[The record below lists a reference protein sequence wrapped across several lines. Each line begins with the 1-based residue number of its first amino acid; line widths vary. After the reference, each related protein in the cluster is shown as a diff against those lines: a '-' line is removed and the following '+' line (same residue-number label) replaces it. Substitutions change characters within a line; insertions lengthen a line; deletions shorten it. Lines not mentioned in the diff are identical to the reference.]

1 MNALKR
7 RSPLFHVGVTALI
20 LCASLIIITIL
31 TNLVGDRVLVRVVTV
46 MLISVILTVALQ
58 IFMGNSGLSSFG
70 HIGFMAIGAYS
81 SLWFTLTPEEKSLTL
96 PDMPQNWIIYGFHT
110 PYLPAILLA
119 GGVAA
124 VVGGLLGVAL
134 VRLRGASFTIATFA
148 FLIIVHSIALQWEP
162 MTRGSRTVFGI
173 PELTNSWNALAA
185 SLIVVVA
192 ALLFRESSLGLRLRA
207 ARDDEDAAATLGIQI
222 SWVRWVAW
230 VLSVF
235 ITGAA
240 GAMWGH
246 FITTFSP
253 TAFYISQT
261 FLIVAMLIIG
271 GMGSVSG
278 AVVGAVLVSLSSEGL
293 RRLEIWLNEHRAD
306 QTVLGQLIPIELR
319 GFAEIIIAIAMILV
333 LIKRPAGI
341 TGGREIGWG
350 WPGRGLGAG
359 RGRASVKEA
368 GAALANP
375 SSKDALTP
383 SPSPTAVGEGSL
395 DAK

>member
-1 MNALKR
+1 MNSGTR
-7 RSPLFHVGVTALI
+7 RSPLVQVAVTALI
-20 LCASLIIITIL
+20 LCVSLLAIALL
-31 TNLVGDRVLVRVVTV
+31 TSAIGDRVFVRVVIV
-46 MLISVILTVALQ
+46 MLISVVLTVALQ

-81 SLWFTLTPEEKSLTL
+81 SLWFTLTPAEKSLTL

-110 PYLPAILLA
+110 PFLPAVLLA

-124 VVGGLLGVAL
+124 IVGGVIGVAL

-148 FLIIVHSIALQWEP
+148 FLIIVHSVALQWEP

-173 PELTNSWNALAA
+173 PELTDTWNSLAA
-185 SLIVVVA
+185 AMIVVIL

-207 ARDDEDAAATLGIQI
+207 ARDDEDAASSLGIQV

-230 VLSVF
+230 VVSVF

-253 TAFYISQT
+253 SAFYISQT

-271 GMGSVSG
+271 GLGSVSG
-278 AVVGAVLVSLSSEGL
+278 AVVGAVVVSLSSEAL
-293 RRLEIWLNEHRAD
+293 RRLEGWLNQQRAD
-306 QTVLGQLIPIELR
+306 GSALGQLIPIELR
-319 GFAEIIIAIAMILV
+319 GFAEIVIAIAMILV
-333 LIKRPAGI
+333 LIKRPSGI
-341 TGGREIGWG
+341 TGGREIGWN
-350 WPGRGLGAG
+350 WPRGGAG
-359 RGRASVKEA
+359 QRGDVVKARIESGPG
-368 GAALANP
+368 GANALA
-375 SSKDALTP
+375 
-383 SPSPTAVGEGSL
+383 EGGIP
-395 DAK
+395 AE

>member
-1 MNALKR
+1 MNASSR
-7 RSPLFHVGVTALI
+7 RSPLVQVGVTALI
-20 LCASLIIITIL
+20 LCAVLAVITVL
-31 TNLVGDRVLVRVVTV
+31 TIVAGDRVLVRVVTV
-46 MLISVILTVALQ
+46 MLISVVLTVALQ
-58 IFMGNSGLSSFG
+58 IFVGNSGLISFG
-70 HIGFMAIGAYS
+70 HIGFMAIGAYA
-81 SLWFTLTPEEKSLTL
+81 SLWFTLTPDEKGVTL
-96 PDMPQNWIIYGFHT
+96 PDMPTDWVIYGMHT
-110 PYLPAILLA
+110 PFLPAVLLA

-148 FLIIVHSIALQWEP
+148 FLIIVHSVALQWEP

-173 PELTNSWNALAA
+173 PELTGPWQALAA
-185 SLIVVVA
+185 ALATVVFALI
-192 ALLFRESSLGLRLRA
+192 FRESSLGLRLRA
-207 ARDDEDAAATLGIQI
+207 ARDDEDAAASLGIQI
-222 SWVRWVAW
+222 TWVRWVAW

-240 GAMWGH
+240 GALWGH

-278 AVVGAVLVSLSSEGL
+278 AVTGAVLVSLSSEAL
-293 RRLEIWLNEHRAD
+293 RRMEGWLNTQRSD
-306 QTVLGQLIPIELR
+306 GVGIGQFLPIELR
-319 GFAEIIIAIAMILV
+319 GFAEIVIAIAMILI

-350 WPGRGLGAG
+350 WPGQRRGTAQPGAPPESG
-359 RGRASVKEA
+359 SVAPVAE
-368 GAALANP
+368 
-375 SSKDALTP
+375 
-383 SPSPTAVGEGSL
+383 
-395 DAK
+395 

>member
-1 MNALKR
+1 MNAMTR
-7 RSPLFHVGVTALI
+7 RSPLVQVAVTALI
-20 LCASLIIITIL
+20 LCISLVAITLL
-31 TNLVGDRVLVRVVTV
+31 TSAFGDRVLVRVVIV
-46 MLISVILTVALQ
+46 MLISVVLTVALQ

-81 SLWFTLTPEEKSLTL
+81 SLWFTLTPAEKSLTL
-96 PDMPQNWIIYGFHT
+96 PDMPETWIIHGFHT
-110 PYLPAILLA
+110 PFLPAILLA

-124 VVGGLLGVAL
+124 VVGGLIGVAL

-148 FLIIVHSIALQWEP
+148 FLIIVHSVALQWEP

-173 PELTNSWNALAA
+173 PELTDTWNALAA
-185 SLIVVVA
+185 AVIVVIV

-207 ARDDEDAAATLGIQI
+207 ARDDEDAASSLGIQV

-261 FLIVAMLIIG
+261 FIIVAMLIIG

-278 AVVGAVLVSLSSEGL
+278 AVVGAVLVSLSSEAL
-293 RRLEIWLNEHRAD
+293 RRLEIWLNQQRTDA
-306 QTVLGQLIPIELR
+306 TALGSLIPIELR
-319 GFAEIIIAIAMILV
+319 GFAEIVIAIAMIIV

-341 TGGREIGWG
+341 TGGREIGWN
-350 WPGRGLGAG
+350 WPRGGAG
-359 RGRASVKEA
+359 RRVAAIEERVESGPG
-368 GAALANP
+368 GAN
-375 SSKDALTP
+375 TMV
-383 SPSPTAVGEGSL
+383 TEGGHP
-395 DAK
+395 AK

>member
-1 MNALKR
+1 MNAMTR
-7 RSPLFHVGVTALI
+7 RSPLMQVAITALI
-20 LCASLIIITIL
+20 LCASLVAITLL
-31 TNLVGDRVLVRVVTV
+31 TNAFGDRVLVRVVIV
-46 MLISVILTVALQ
+46 MLISVVLTVALQ
-58 IFMGNSGLSSFG
+58 LFRGNSRLSSVG
-70 HIGFMAIGAYS
+70 HVGFMALGAYS

-96 PDMPQNWIIYGFHT
+96 PDMPQTWLIYGFHT
-110 PYLPAILLA
+110 PFLPAVLLA

-124 VVGGLLGVAL
+124 VVGGVIGVAL

-148 FLIIVHSIALQWEP
+148 FLIIVHSVALQWEP

-173 PELTNSWNALAA
+173 PELTNSWNSLAA
-185 SLIVVVA
+185 AVIVVIV

-207 ARDDEDAAATLGIQI
+207 ARDDEDAASSLGIQV

-278 AVVGAVLVSLSSEGL
+278 AVVGAVLVSLSSEAL
-293 RRLEIWLNEHRAD
+293 RRLEVFLNQQRTDA
-306 QTVLGQLIPIELR
+306 TALGQVIPIELR

-341 TGGREIGWG
+341 TGGREIGWN
-350 WPGRGLGAG
+350 WPRGGAG
-359 RGRASVKEA
+359 RRGEA
-368 GAALANP
+368 LKARIVCGTGGAHALALAGVAP
-375 SSKDALTP
+375 
-383 SPSPTAVGEGSL
+383 E
-395 DAK
+395 